1 MKSNF
6 ILHAISNYMLSN
18 CQDNQN
24 PSGISN
30 VSGIPDTVLPIY
42 HRQVLL
48 SPASGKTTRSLY
60 APYLQ
65 LQNIAYHSPSCHNQ

>member
-30 VSGIPDTVLPIY
+30 VSVNPCYSTPHLPPSSITKPCIGKDNTFPLRSIPAAAKYSIP
-42 HRQVLL
+42 
-48 SPASGKTTRSLY
+48 
-60 APYLQ
+60 
-65 LQNIAYHSPSCHNQ
+65 

>member
-30 VSGIPDTVLPIY
+30 VFRESLIQYSPFTTVKY
-42 HRQVLL
+42 
-48 SPASGKTTRSLY
+48 Y
-60 APYLQ
+60 
-65 LQNIAYHSPSCHNQ
+65 